1 MWMKIGFIILT
12 ALVFSTS
19 AIAQERCADR
29 DLVIK
34 RLSVYFG
41 EVSQFIGLTTGGAMM
56 EVWGS
61 KVTGTWSITI
71 TQEPGIT
78 CFLATGELFTIRD
91 SEQDIRIRNIGKE
104 N

>member
-41 EVSQFIGLTTGGAMM
+41 EVNQFIGLTTGGSVM
-56 EVWGS
+56 EVWAS
-61 KVTGTWSITI
+61 KETGTWSITI
-71 TQEPGIT
+71 TQEAGIT
-78 CFLATGELFTIRD
+78 CFLAVGQRFKIRD
-91 SEQDIRIRNIGKE
+91 DEQDIRIRNIAKE